1 MFSPNQLYDY
11 LRNYLQS
18 SKKHSILRSFIVD
31 GSKNL
36 SHLSMSYNI
45 YSDVQLFDNNV
56 HGGADKLREQY
67 GCMDMFDQEPLDI
80 NAYYN
85 ITHDAW
91 VKQYPKIL
99 QLNFSPNDFVF
110 ARSMALYTPI
120 LCHSEKNSNDVVKF
134 NENFYTTVHFWS
146 NAILSR
152 YWFSHYELLSKN
164 NPTTSKRFGAYIRDT
179 TGTRTYRSKLLN
191 FFKSSHLIRNNV
203 FCPIIDGDN
212 VVPSDASASIIW
224 EDHNKFDI
232 QIVPETIFN
241 TEKVH
246 LTEKIFKPIVM
257 YQPFILMSG
266 PHGLKYLRSYG
277 FKTFGDIWDE
287 SYDDEIDN
295 DIRFSKITNV
305 ITKLSTI
312 SDDDYNTII
321 EKTKNITKFNRER
334 FYSDAFKNI
343 LLDEL
348 KNGVDSAL
356 SIQEEKFHT
365 MPGGTLFY
373 YYDMY
378 YKENGAVPRNT
389 ILSLHNAIHY
399 ARMKSP
405 KVADAIVKK
414 YSHLL

>member
-1 MFSPNQLYDY
+1 
-11 LRNYLQS
+11 
-18 SKKHSILRSFIVD
+18 
-31 GSKNL
+31 
-36 SHLSMSYNI
+36 MSYNI

-152 YWFSHYELLSKN
+152 YWFFHYELLSKN
-164 NPTTSKRFGAYIRDT
+164 NPSTSKRFGAYIRDT

-212 VVPSDASASIIW
+212 IVPSGASASIIW

-232 QIVPETIFN
+232 QIVPETVFS
-241 TEKVH
+241 TEKIH

-266 PHGLKYLRSYG
+266 SGGLEYMRSYG

-287 SYDDEIDN
+287 SYDDERDS
-295 DIRFSKITNV
+295 DIRFAKITSV
-305 ITKLSTI
+305 ITKLAKL
-312 SDDDYNTII
+312 SDNEYNLII
-321 EKTKNITKFNRER
+321 KKTKNITKFNREH
-334 FYSDAFKNI
+334 FYSDTFKKI
-343 LLDEL
+343 LLNEL
-348 KNGVDSAL
+348 TSGIDLAL
-356 SIQEEKFHT
+356 NVQEENFYT
-365 MPGGTLFY
+365 MPGGTLFH

-378 YKENGAVPRNT
+378 YKINGIAPKNPT
-389 ILSLHNAIHY
+389 LSLHSAISH
-399 ARMKSP
+399 ARVKSE
-405 KVADAIVKK
+405 KVANAIVKK

>member
-1 MFSPNQLYDY
+1 
-11 LRNYLQS
+11 
-18 SKKHSILRSFIVD
+18 
-31 GSKNL
+31 
-36 SHLSMSYNI
+36 
-45 YSDVQLFDNNV
+45 
-56 HGGADKLREQY
+56 
-67 GCMDMFDQEPLDI
+67 
-80 NAYYN
+80 
-85 ITHDAW
+85 
-91 VKQYPKIL
+91 
-99 QLNFSPNDFVF
+99 
-110 ARSMALYTPI
+110 
-120 LCHSEKNSNDVVKF
+120 
-134 NENFYTTVHFWS
+134 
-146 NAILSR
+146 
-152 YWFSHYELLSKN
+152 
-164 NPTTSKRFGAYIRDT
+164 
-179 TGTRTYRSKLLN
+179 
-191 FFKSSHLIRNNV
+191 
-203 FCPIIDGDN
+203 
-212 VVPSDASASIIW
+212 
-224 EDHNKFDI
+224 
-232 QIVPETIFN
+232 
-241 TEKVH
+241 
-246 LTEKIFKPIVM
+246 
-257 YQPFILMSG
+257 MSG

>member
-179 TGTRTYRSKLLN
+179 T
-191 FFKSSHLIRNNV
+191 
-203 FCPIIDGDN
+203 
-212 VVPSDASASIIW
+212 
-224 EDHNKFDI
+224 
-232 QIVPETIFN
+232 
-241 TEKVH
+241 
-246 LTEKIFKPIVM
+246 
-257 YQPFILMSG
+257 
-266 PHGLKYLRSYG
+266 
-277 FKTFGDIWDE
+277 
-287 SYDDEIDN
+287 
-295 DIRFSKITNV
+295 
-305 ITKLSTI
+305 
-312 SDDDYNTII
+312 
-321 EKTKNITKFNRER
+321 
-334 FYSDAFKNI
+334 
-343 LLDEL
+343 
-348 KNGVDSAL
+348 
-356 SIQEEKFHT
+356 
-365 MPGGTLFY
+365 
-373 YYDMY
+373 
-378 YKENGAVPRNT
+378 
-389 ILSLHNAIHY
+389 
-399 ARMKSP
+399 
-405 KVADAIVKK
+405 
-414 YSHLL
+414 